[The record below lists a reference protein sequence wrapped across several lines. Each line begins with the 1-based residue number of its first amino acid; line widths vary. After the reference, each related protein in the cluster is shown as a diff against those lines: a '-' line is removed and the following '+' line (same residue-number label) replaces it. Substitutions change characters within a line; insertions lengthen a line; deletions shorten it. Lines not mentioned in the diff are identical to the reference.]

1 MKLLFNKSLIF
12 SFSLLVFAIYSSSPV
27 FAVLN
32 PFQGQQQDYTVTF
45 RGNGEAAVESRIVF
59 TNQKDTAQNS
69 FSFTIPKVKT
79 DELMILQQK
88 LSPVCE
94 RYDYSKTIVPF
105 DERECLEYKEPDYN
119 STYYYDTQDAEYKNA
134 DFKVDGDKVKVTL
147 PYEIAPDDS
156 SALIISYYAF
166 GYTTETL
173 GRFSFNF
180 ETFKV
185 DERVKNVNVSIGVD
199 SELILKDQKSEV
211 NYRPHGGIA
220 ETNLSADSGSA
231 IKGKELDQA
240 VSQIGTQGLIQKSA
254 SNLAE
259 KESFTVKGEYAKQ
272 WIALYYDR
280 IAIAAIIVTGIVAI
294 FWVASKRFKSKS
306 KAQSTKAVKS
316 QTSSISTFGPKGV
329 AELIA
334 GLVSAGAVV
343 GLIAILRVIE
353 SGGYF
358 VSSTD
363 EFIDIA
369 LSLIVL
375 LLFVLAIFGPAIF
388 VGAKKGW
395 RSILAILGFELGWI
409 IVFLLIYILIFPNG
423 VDYSEPPLYESG
435 GGAILD

>member
-1 MKLLFNKSLIF
+1 MKLFNKSLIF
-12 SFSLLVFAIYSSSPV
+12 SFSLLLFAIYSSSPV

-59 TNQKDTAQNS
+59 TNQKDTAQKT

-166 GYTTETL
+166 GYTSETL

-211 NYRPHGGIA
+211 NYRPNGGIA
-220 ETNLSADSGSA
+220 ETNISADSGSA

-280 IAIAAIIVTGIVAI
+280 IAFAVIVVAGLVAV
-294 FWVASKRFKSKS
+294 FWVASKWLKTKTKSHSS
-306 KAQSTKAVKS
+306 KEQK
-316 QTSSISTFGPKGV
+316 SSISTFGPKGM

-334 GLVSAGAVV
+334 GLVSAGVVV
-343 GLIAILRVIE
+343 GLVVAVRIVAY
-353 SGGYF
+353 SGYLI
-358 VSSTD
+358 SSTD
-363 EFIDIA
+363 EFINLAI
-369 LSLIVL
+369 SIVIL
-375 LLFVLAIFGPAIF
+375 LLFVLAIFGPAIY

-395 RSILAILGFELGWI
+395 RSVLAILGFELGWI
-409 IVFLLIYILIFPNG
+409 IIFILIYVLVFPSG
-423 VDYSEPPLYESG
+423 VQQSDPYPVYDNFEGSLLGP
-435 GGAILD
+435 

>member
-1 MKLLFNKSLIF
+1 MKLFNRSLIIL
-12 SFSLLVFAIYSSSPV
+12 SALLVFAIYSSSPV
-27 FAVLN
+27 FAALT
-32 PFQGQQQDYTVTF
+32 PFRGQQQDYTVTF

-79 DELMILQQK
+79 DDLMILQQK
-88 LSPVCE
+88 LAPVCE
-94 RYDYSKTIVPF
+94 RYDYSKSIVVPF
-105 DERECLEYKEPDYN
+105 EERECLRYSEPDYT

-211 NYRPHGGIA
+211 NYRPNGGIA
-220 ETNLSADSGSA
+220 ETNLSADSDSA

-306 KAQSTKAVKS
+306 KSSSTKAVKS

-353 SGGYF
+353 GGGYF

-409 IVFLLIYILIFPNG
+409 IVFLLIYILIFPDG

>member
-1 MKLLFNKSLIF
+1 MKLFNRSLIIL
-12 SFSLLVFAIYSSSPV
+12 SALLVFAIYSSSPV
-27 FAVLN
+27 FAALT
-32 PFQGQQQDYTVTF
+32 PFRGQQQDYTVTF

-79 DELMILQQK
+79 DDLMILQQK
-88 LSPVCE
+88 LAPVCE
-94 RYDYSKTIVPF
+94 RYDYSKSIVVPF
-105 DERECLEYKEPDYN
+105 EERECLKYSEPDYT
-119 STYYYDTQDAEYKNA
+119 STYYYDTHDAEYKNA
-134 DFKVDGDKVKVTL
+134 DFKVDGDKVTVTL
-147 PYEIAPDDS
+147 PYEVAPDDS
-156 SALIISYYAF
+156 SAIIISYYAF

-211 NYRPHGGIA
+211 NYRPNGGIA

-272 WIALYYDR
+272 WVALYYDR
-280 IAIAAIIVTGIVAI
+280 IAIAVIVVAGLVAV
-294 FWVASKRFKSKS
+294 FWFASKWLKTKTKSHSS
-306 KAQSTKAVKS
+306 KAQK
-316 QTSSISTFGPKGV
+316 SSISTFRPKGI

-334 GLVSAGAVV
+334 GLVSAGVV
-343 GLIAILRVIE
+343 VVLMVVVRIVVY
-353 SGGYF
+353 GGYLI
-358 VSSTD
+358 SSTD
-363 EFIDIA
+363 DFINLAI
-369 LSLIVL
+369 SIVIL

-395 RSILAILGFELGWI
+395 RSVLAILGFELGWI
-409 IVFLLIYILIFPNG
+409 IIFILIYVVVFPSG
-423 VDYSEPPLYESG
+423 VQQSDPYPVYDGFEGSLLGP
-435 GGAILD
+435 